1 MLRKKIFF
9 LTPFNDVDLHMSS
22 EFVTFDV
29 GELEASGSTEVV
41 QERVQKNAHHSHE
54 QHAFNKTILLKNNF
68 KTTKEQVGCAR
79 FERAKVPKYHL
90 IYHEVHLSYLTCAIF
105 FGNTQMS

>member
-9 LTPFNDVDLHMSS
+9 LTPFNDVDLHMSM

-41 QERVQKNAHHSHE
+41 QERVQKMR
-54 QHAFNKTILLKNNF
+54 
-68 KTTKEQVGCAR
+68 TTLTSST
-79 FERAKVPKYHL
+79 HL
-90 IYHEVHLSYLTCAIF
+90 
-105 FGNTQMS
+105 

>member
-9 LTPFNDVDLHMSS
+9 LTPFNDVDLHMSM

-41 QERVQKNAHHSHE
+41 QERIQKMRTTLTSSTHLKVNNE
-54 QHAFNKTILLKNNF
+54 YYIKIFIKVRWVCTIR
-68 KTTKEQVGCAR
+68 TCEGTE
-79 FERAKVPKYHL
+79 VPPHL
-90 IYHEVHLSYLTCAIF
+90 P
-105 FGNTQMS
+105 